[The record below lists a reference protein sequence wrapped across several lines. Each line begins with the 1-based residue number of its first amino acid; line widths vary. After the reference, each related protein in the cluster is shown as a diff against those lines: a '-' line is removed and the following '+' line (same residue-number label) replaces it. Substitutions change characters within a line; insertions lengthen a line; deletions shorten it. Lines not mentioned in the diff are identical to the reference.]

1 VSTGRRINATRLLL
15 GAVAVLSAVTLGLA
29 AFMFRGVL
37 FPRDQSATLP
47 VAARLQGGTPTS
59 GVSGFTSLEQPHPM
73 PELQF
78 VDGEGHA
85 LTLAEFRGRVVLLN
99 IWATWCVPCRKEM
112 PTLDRLQAKLGS
124 RDFQVVALSI
134 DRAGIPPVS
143 QFYKELGLTAL
154 GTYVDQSG
162 KAAGSLGTVGI
173 PTTLLVDRDG
183 QEVAR
188 KVGPAEWDSP
198 EVIALIR
205 RQLRTGSA
213 DAAAGQSGADVK

>member
-1 VSTGRRINATRLLL
+1 VSTGRRTNATRLLL
-15 GAVAVLSAVTLGLA
+15 GAVAILMAAALGLA

-47 VAARLQGGTPTS
+47 VAARLQGGPATS
-59 GVSGFTSLEQPHPM
+59 GESGFTSLEQPRPM

-134 DRAGIPPVS
+134 DRAGIPPVG

-162 KAAGSLGTVGI
+162 KAAGSLGTIGI

>member
-1 VSTGRRINATRLLL
+1 MAIA
-15 GAVAVLSAVTLGLA
+15 LGLA

-47 VAARLQGGTPTS
+47 VAARLQGGTATS
-59 GVSGFTSLEQPHPM
+59 GESGFTSLEQPRPM

-134 DRAGIPPVS
+134 DRAGVPPVG

-154 GTYVDQSG
+154 GIYVDQSG
-162 KAAGSLGTVGI
+162 KAAGSLGTIGI

>member
-1 VSTGRRINATRLLL
+1 
-15 GAVAVLSAVTLGLA
+15 
-29 AFMFRGVL
+29 
-37 FPRDQSATLP
+37 
-47 VAARLQGGTPTS
+47 
-59 GVSGFTSLEQPHPM
+59 M

-78 VDGEGHA
+78 IDGDGRG
-85 LTLAEFRGRVVLLN
+85 LSLADFRGRVVLLN
-99 IWATWCVPCRKEM
+99 VWATWCVPCRQEM

-124 RDFQVVALSI
+124 PNFQVVALSI
-134 DRAGIPPVS
+134 DRAGVS
-143 QFYKELGLTAL
+143 VVKQFYQELGLTAL
-154 GTYVDQSG
+154 VTYVDQSG

>member
-1 VSTGRRINATRLLL
+1 
-15 GAVAVLSAVTLGLA
+15 
-29 AFMFRGVL
+29 
-37 FPRDQSATLP
+37 
-47 VAARLQGGTPTS
+47 
-59 GVSGFTSLEQPHPM
+59 M

-134 DRAGIPPVS
+134 DRAGIPPVG

-154 GTYVDQSG
+154 GTYVDKSG

-213 DAAAGQSGADVK
+213 NAAAGQSGADVK